1 MVDRRSVSLA
11 RIADFIPEIEPFG
24 ASEGEL
30 LVVGWG
36 STFGAITTAVERVQ
50 RRGGRVSSIHLRHLS
65 PFPKNLLEVLKN
77 FEKVLV
83 VEMNLGQLRFILQ
96 GTFGIKLEG
105 LNKVQGQPFRISE
118 IEQKIEE
125 MI

>member
-1 MVDRRSVSLA
+1 MVKLRAEKVA
-11 RIADFIPEIEPFG
+11 RIANFIPEVEPFG

-50 RRGGRVSSIHLRHLS
+50 RRGGRVSSIHLRYLN
-65 PFPKNLLEVLKN
+65 PFPRNLEDVLKN